1 MIALVYKEQMYIQLR
16 ANDSKILVI
25 SFNFFHFIFISMKD
39 KSGFQTAEN

>member
-1 MIALVYKEQMYIQLR
+1 MIALVCKEQMYIQLR

-25 SFNFFHFIFISMKD
+25 YFFFYFVFLSMKD